1 MDNGPSTHSI
11 LDTLRTVEFRLGL
24 KGYNVDEVDEY
35 LEKAAVEAEQVRD
48 RLRTANERLRQATER
63 IAQLEVDLQH
73 APADRSAPAQPP
85 AATAQ
90 SAPGASGP
98 GVSDD
103 TLQRTLLLA
112 QKFVD
117 QTKRES
123 EAEAAQVVG
132 RAEERARTMLAQ
144 AEERARQLTTEAEE
158 RLRDEVSRLEETRTR
173 LASDVEAMTKHLE
186 EQRTKIR
193 ASLTDA
199 LRWVDE
205 RMATE
210 EAKSPA
216 GGAAGPAKPEAPAAP
231 APSSALAGSGRARRA
246 RRSRWRR
253 RRGRWAAPPGGH
265 GRTRVDG
272 TAGVAERSP
281 TSGGHARPRSRPFP
295 RRCAPR
301 RPQRGPVRNE
311 RGRHR
316 RRLSGPDRRAEPCVR
331 PYHRVFAREVVEGAR
346 GPLGSPAPAVGDSG
360 RRRSKAERRTT

>member
-35 LEKAAVEAEQVRD
+35 LEKAAVEAEQVQD

-158 RLRDEVSRLEETRTR
+158 RLRDEVSRLEEARTR
-173 LASDVEAMTKHLE
+173 LVSDVEAMTKHLE

-216 GGAAGPAKPEAPAAP
+216 GGAASPAKPETPAAP
-231 APSSALAGSGRARRA
+231 APSSAPAGSAGP
-246 RRSRWRR
+246 
-253 RRGRWAAPPGGH
+253 AAPGGH
-265 GRTRVDG
+265 GGPGGVVGAGGGPLRPGATGAPGSTARPASPSVPQRPEGTPAPDRAHSPVG
-272 TAGVAERSP
+272 AHLGVLNGGLFETSGDDTAG
-281 TSGGHARPRSRPFP
+281 G
-295 RRCAPR
+295 
-301 RPQRGPVRNE
+301 
-311 RGRHR
+311 
-316 RRLSGPDRRAEPCVR
+316 
-331 PYHRVFAREVVEGAR
+331 
-346 GPLGSPAPAVGDSG
+346 
-360 RRRSKAERRTT
+360 